1 MTTTLTLTLPD
12 GADQFDAAVFT
23 QQGEW
28 VHCGHMEECEELAS
42 DIGGLYCWIDRDR
55 AILRHD
61 YTPAAPDLLASLK
74 ACLAILPFVNQ
85 DDYSLAVRKAAH
97 VAIDK
102 AEGRRRPGQP
112 TGLTF

>member
-1 MTTTLTLTLPD
+1 MTTTHQITLTLPD

-28 VHCGHMEECEELAS
+28 VHCGHMEECEDLAK

-61 YTPAAPDLLASLK
+61 YTRDASS
-74 ACLAILPFVNQ
+74 
-85 DDYSLAVRKAAH
+85 D
-97 VAIDK
+97 
-102 AEGRRRPGQP
+102 GPGHPQA
-112 TGLTF
+112 